1 MIAIDELTDEQ
12 FERQALAVLAREFG
26 ADGLRVFCG

>member
-12 FERQALAVLAREFG
+12 FERHTLELLTLPSATNFTRI
-26 ADGLRVFCG
+26 